1 MENSTDISQNK
12 PDFEPQV
19 LTQPDF
25 QPTSV
30 FAHLPIAFYTCDAGG
45 YITFFNDAAEEL
57 WGRKPKIGKEQWN
70 GSWKIY
76 YPDGTLMPLEICP
89 MAMCLHLGETYTGV
103 EIIIE
108 RPDHS
113 IRNVLVY
120 PKPILDINNNIIGA
134 HNTLVDITKQKNE
147 EAMQSMLA
155 NIITS
160 SDDAIISK
168 NLHGV
173 ITSWNESAT
182 RMFGYQPEEII
193 GKSVKLLIPK
203 NRLNEEDEILATIS
217 KGEQVRHYETD
228 RLTKDGRIIK
238 ISLTISPIKNRD
250 GLIIGA
256 SKIARDISEQV
267 ASRKKIKK
275 YTKELEN
282 LNQQKDEFMG
292 LASHELKTPL
302 TSAKAYIQLLSK
314 ALEVNPRE
322 EDLIKRALQSIS
334 RLENLIND
342 LLDVS
347 KIKAGKLPYNM
358 ELIHFDDIIRRSVR
372 NVQMLS
378 NTHTIIIKSTANVT
392 LNGDKVRLEQV
403 LNNLLTNA
411 IKYSPDADKVEVESI
426 QEGKNLIVSVKDYGI
441 GIPNKYL
448 EHIIERYYRIDNSTM
463 RFPGLGVGLFI
474 STEIL
479 KRHHAKLFIESEV
492 GKGSTFNFIIPITT
506 EV

>member
-1 MENSTDISQNK
+1 MEKSANISQSK
-12 PDFEPQV
+12 PAFQPQV
-19 LTQPDF
+19 LGQDYLEPI
-25 QPTSV
+25 SV
-30 FAHLPIAFYTCDAGG
+30 FSHLPIAFYTCDADG
-45 YITFFNDAAEEL
+45 YINFFNNAAAEL
-57 WGRKPKIGKEQWN
+57 WGRTPEIGKDLWC
-70 GSWKIY
+70 GSWKLY
-76 YPDGTLMPLEICP
+76 YPDGMFMPVEICP
-89 MAMCLHLGETYTGV
+89 MAMCLHLGEAHAGV

-108 RPDHS
+108 RPDLS
-113 IRNVLVY
+113 IRNVLAY
-120 PKPILDINNNIIGA
+120 AKPIFDIDNNIIGA
-134 HNTLVDITKQKNE
+134 HNTLVDITKQKRE
-147 EAMQSMLA
+147 EAMQLMLA

-168 NLHGV
+168 NLNGV

-182 RMFGYQPEEII
+182 KMFGYKPEEVI
-193 GKSVKLLIPK
+193 GRSIKLLIPK
-203 NRLNEEDEILATIS
+203 NRYNEEDEILASIS
-217 KGEQVRHYETD
+217 RGEQVRHYETD

-238 ISLTISPIKNRD
+238 ISLTISPIRNQE
-250 GLIIGA
+250 GMVIGA

-282 LNQQKDEFMG
+282 LNRQKDEFMS

-302 TSAKAYIQLLSK
+302 TSAKAYIQLLNK
-314 ALEVNPRE
+314 AIEANPRE

-347 KIKAGKLPYNM
+347 KIKAGKLSYNM
-358 ELIHFDDIIRRSVR
+358 ELIHFNEVIRASVS
-372 NVQMLS
+372 NVQLFS
-378 NTHTIIIKSTANVT
+378 NTHTIVVKKTADVVMI
-392 LNGDKVRLEQV
+392 GDKIRLEQV

-411 IKYSPDADKVEVESI
+411 IKYSPNANKVEVESVK
-426 QEGKNLIVSVKDYGI
+426 EGNNLVVSVKDYGI
-441 GIPNKYL
+441 GIPNEYL
-448 EHIIERYYRIDNSTM
+448 EHVIERYYRVDNSTM

-479 KRHHAKLFIESEV
+479 KKHQAKMFIESEV
-492 GKGSTFNFIIPITT
+492 NQGSTFNFIIPIRT